1 MNMDILRESAFTGS
15 AVSLGA
21 YFLSVQIR
29 KRWNIAIFNP
39 LLIAIILTIIFLMVC
54 RIDYDAYYEGAR
66 YISYLLTPATVCLAI
81 PLYEQF
87 AILKGNWKAIVLGI
101 ASGVLTSMLTILSA
115 ALLFH
120 FTHEEYVTFL
130 PKSITTAIGMSLSQ
144 EHGGYVSL
152 TVAIIIITGI
162 TGNVC
167 AETIL
172 RLFHITEPVARGVAI
187 GTASHAIGTA
197 RAMEMGEIEGAISSL
212 SVVIAGMLT
221 VASAS
226 VFAGLL

>member
-39 LLIAIILTIIFLMVC
+39 LLIAIILTIIFLMIC

-167 AETIL
+167 AEMIL